1 MREILA
7 AGFPIPVLADLFG
20 VPHDTARRKLMKCT
34 PTGKD
39 SNSLLYSVVDAAKL
53 FIDVQLD
60 SKALVQLMKK
70 GDMPPALNAEFWRAQ
85 LNRQEFEKKA
95 GDLWHTDRVLEAMSS
110 AFKVCRQQIV
120 LFTDTIETQTQLS
133 TEQRKILRTLS
144 DQLIVSLGEALRDD
158 FAYWD
163 GEGDKDDSEQ
173 LVTAATKSRKDGYDD

>member
-1 MREILA
+1 
-7 AGFPIPVLADLFG
+7 
-20 VPHDTARRKLMKCT
+20 MKCT

-39 SNSLLYSVVDAAKL
+39 SNSLLYSVMDAAKL

-133 TEQRKILRTLS
+133 VDQRKILRTLS

-163 GEGDKDDSEQ
+163 GAGDKDDSEQ
-173 LVTAATKSRKDGYDD
+173 LVIAASQSRKDGYDD